1 MSKIIFY
8 IFILAFSL
16 ISSLSYGQFTYST
29 KSKKAVKLFEKAKQA
44 PNSLDPTTNSPDYNT
59 GISFLIK
66 ALLKDPNFVEA
77 HVLKARYHEALRNY
91 NDAIFHYNRALA
103 INPAHSLISATNFD
117 LASLQIAIGDY
128 DKALKNIDIFLK
140 NPEAPQEWMGSA
152 YRIKESARFAMHA
165 LQHPKAFN
173 LINIGPG
180 INSAH
185 AEYFPTLTVDGKTLL
200 FTRLLTVFGGDKRD
214 RSDEQEDFFYSNF
227 IDNVWSKAIPLP
239 RNINTEN
246 NEGAPSIAP
255 DGKGLIFVACSD
267 ASGQYY
273 GPNRSGKGSC
283 DLFFTKKIGSSWT
296 DPINLP
302 GKINSSNWE
311 TQPSLSAD
319 GKTLY
324 FIRGVRGKDGRKNSD
339 IYVSYLQADG
349 TWGDARPLPN
359 HINTPFAE
367 ESVHIH
373 PDGKTLYFASRGH
386 IGMGGSDL
394 YVTRMD
400 INGNWSKA
408 ENLGYPINTLYDENS
423 LMVSPTGEIAFLAS
437 DRSGGYGNL
446 DLYYFELPVELQPT
460 KTYYFD
466 GLVFDE
472 KTTKPIPGHF
482 ELKDLTNG
490 KTVIISDADALDG
503 TFTVALPINNSY
515 AIQVTYPGYF
525 PYSLH
530 FDMTLAED
538 QQSYHLN
545 IPLNPI
551 TSKSENVLANVF
563 FDLNKSTLRE
573 ESKVELN
580 QFANYLNENKSL
592 KIELGGHTDSRGNAA
607 ENMKLSADRAKAVQD
622 YLISKGVLSDRL
634 NYKGYGSSQPIFS
647 DDVIAVMKNEKE
659 KEKAH
664 QANRRTI
671 YKVIN

>member
-1 MSKIIFY
+1 
-8 IFILAFSL
+8 
-16 ISSLSYGQFTYST
+16 
-29 KSKKAVKLFEKAKQA
+29 
-44 PNSLDPTTNSPDYNT
+44 
-59 GISFLIK
+59 
-66 ALLKDPNFVEA
+66 
-77 HVLKARYHEALRNY
+77 
-91 NDAIFHYNRALA
+91 
-103 INPAHSLISATNFD
+103 
-117 LASLQIAIGDY
+117 
-128 DKALKNIDIFLK
+128 
-140 NPEAPQEWMGSA
+140 
-152 YRIKESARFAMHA
+152 
-165 LQHPKAFN
+165 
-173 LINIGPG
+173 
-180 INSAH
+180 
-185 AEYFPTLTVDGKTLL
+185 
-200 FTRLLTVFGGDKRD
+200 
-214 RSDEQEDFFYSNF
+214 
-227 IDNVWSKAIPLP
+227 
-239 RNINTEN
+239 
-246 NEGAPSIAP
+246 
-255 DGKGLIFVACSD
+255 
-267 ASGQYY
+267 
-273 GPNRSGKGSC
+273 
-283 DLFFTKKIGSSWT
+283 
-296 DPINLP
+296 
-302 GKINSSNWE
+302 
-311 TQPSLSAD
+311 
-319 GKTLY
+319 
-324 FIRGVRGKDGRKNSD
+324 
-339 IYVSYLQADG
+339 
-349 TWGDARPLPN
+349 
-359 HINTPFAE
+359 
-367 ESVHIH
+367 
-373 PDGKTLYFASRGH
+373 
-386 IGMGGSDL
+386 MGGSDL

-490 KTVIISDADALDG
+490 KTVIISNADALDG
-503 TFTVALPINNSY
+503 TFTVALPVNNSY

-530 FDMTLAED
+530 FDMTLEED

-622 YLISKGVLSDRL
+622 YLISKGVLSERL
-634 NYKGYGSSQPIFS
+634 SSKGYGSSQPIFS
-647 DDVIAVMKNEKE
+647 DDVITMMKNEKE

>member
-77 HVLKARYHEALRNY
+77 HVLKGRYHEALRNY
-91 NDAIFHYNRALA
+91 SDAIFHYNRALA

-128 DKALKNIDIFLK
+128 DKALENIDIFLK

-152 YRIKESARFAMHA
+152 YRIKESARFALHA

-180 INSAH
+180 INSAQ

-200 FTRLLTVFGGDKRD
+200 FTRLLPVFGGDKRD

-227 IDNVWSKAIPLP
+227 IDNLWSKAIPLP

-283 DLFFTKKIGSSWT
+283 DLFFTKKIGSRWT

-503 TFTVALPINNSY
+503 TFTVALPVNNSY

-592 KIELGGHTDSRGNAA
+592 KIELGGHTDSRGNAT

-622 YLISKGVLSDRL
+622 YLISKGVSSDRL
-634 NYKGYGSSQPIFS
+634 SSKGYGSSQPIYS